1 MEEGTARGRSLL
13 GEDGARTTPV
23 GIASGGAVSDVP
35 LDGRSISRRVARGAR
50 LCVAGNENVAK
61 RVSKPIGRG

>member
-50 LCVAGNENVAK
+50 LCVAGNENGRETGIKAH
-61 RVSKPIGRG
+61 GRG